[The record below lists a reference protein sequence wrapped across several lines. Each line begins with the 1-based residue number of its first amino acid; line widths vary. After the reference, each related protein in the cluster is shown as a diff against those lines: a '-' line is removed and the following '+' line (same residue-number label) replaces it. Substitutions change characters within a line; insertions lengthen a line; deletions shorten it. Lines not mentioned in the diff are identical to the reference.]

1 MEIYDSYQNASSIYQ
16 QLALKKSELA
26 TLDKKEIEKSTFE
39 KNDTV
44 QLGQKNYDENDYLRV
59 LNKFKNKD
67 SEVKTHEQTHAS
79 LGTTT
84 APISY
89 NYQTGPD
96 GKLYAMGG
104 SVRFDTSIPNNPES
118 AKAKLEELKDASSS
132 VSSLSGADASIA
144 QTANLN
150 KMLLESIKEGYSYEN
165 R

>member
-1 MEIYDSYQNASSIYQ
+1 MEIYDSYQNVSSIYQ
-16 QLALKKSELA
+16 QLALKKSELSN
-26 TLDKKEIEKSTFE
+26 LYKKELEKSAFE

-44 QLGQKNYDENDYLRV
+44 QLGEKNYDENDYQRV

-67 SEVKTHEQTHAS
+67 NEIRTHEQTHAS

-84 APISY
+84 APINY
-89 NYQTGPD
+89 NFQVGPD

-104 SVRFDTSIPNNPES
+104 SVRFDTSIPSNPEN
-118 AKAKLEELKDASSS
+118 AKVKLEELRDASSS
-132 VSSLSGADASIA
+132 VSPLSGADASIA
-144 QTANLN
+144 QTTNLN